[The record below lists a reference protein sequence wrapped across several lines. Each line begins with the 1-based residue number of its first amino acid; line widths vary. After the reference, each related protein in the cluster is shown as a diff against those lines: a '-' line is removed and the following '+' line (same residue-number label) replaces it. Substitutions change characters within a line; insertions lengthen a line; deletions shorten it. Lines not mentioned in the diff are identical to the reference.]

1 MKIYLFLA
9 DKLVSFSL
17 PSDVSGSFSF
27 DENLNEEDKLIN
39 VEAREGAWVLYS
51 TEAVQIKSGGGL
63 ASSAPIKTNSFY
75 VLTRNGKDYVIY
87 VSDIT
92 SNQVALFSFNESI
105 NLNIGNGNGANVVY
119 NCPYLANANVTIRFN
134 GGSLVLDNPNNTKV
148 YVNNIALR
156 SNTYNIGVGN
166 QINIFGLSF
175 MFLNG
180 IIVLCYAKNSLT
192 VDANTNLSI
201 FNLTSGE
208 NPEEIAV
215 KDRDLYEAD
224 SYFSKSP
231 RIRRVIEMKKFNLTE
246 PPRDQASEEMPI
258 LMQIG
263 PRLLMGMTSFISF
276 GSAIAGIINGTRT
289 LAQSWYSLLIGFSM
303 LASMFIWPNVT
314 KKYMKRRRAK
324 KMKEIREKYDIYLK
338 EKEKELEEETKHQK
352 EILIENLVTLDEC
365 LTMIKNKQF
374 PFWNR
379 RTDQSDFLAV
389 RIGMGNP
396 PLAVEINDPEK
407 GFTIDES
414 DLQRQVNDLKKKY
427 KFINNAPV
435 SYSFYK
441 NMVTAIMGEKSKC
454 NTFVNNVILQLISFY
469 SYEDLKIV
477 VFTDETNEMV
487 WDYVK
492 YLNHNFSNERDF
504 RFFSSTEETSKTLL
518 NYLETEFNRRLSNGA
533 REEADGPYTPYY
545 LIIID
550 NYTRIRKYDFIRN
563 LTECKGNMG
572 MSVILI
578 ENRLSKLPS
587 KCNNFISI
595 GERTSGVLQNAYE
608 RQQQL
613 TFYTELKQ
621 NVNMMEITKIVSN
634 IPIEFETAGGNAKLP
649 EMISFLEME
658 KVGKVEQL
666 NIMNRWRMNDST
678 QTLKAEVG
686 VNPQGDLIYLDLHEK
701 AHGPHG
707 LIAGTTGSG
716 KSEFIITYILSMCIN
731 YSPNDVSFILIDYKG
746 GGLAFAFEN
755 RTAKKVLPHL
765 AGTITNLDKAEMD
778 RTLVSIDS
786 ELHRRQKMF
795 NEARD
800 ILGESTMDIYKY
812 QRFYHEGRL
821 KDPIPH
827 LFIVCDE
834 FAELKVQQPEFMDSL
849 ISTARIGR
857 SLGVHLILATQKPTG
872 VVTDQIWSN
881 TRFRVCL
888 KVQDASDSKEMLKNS
903 DAAAIKETGRFYLQV
918 GYDELYVLG
927 QSAWTGAKYFPSDKI
942 VKTVDKSINFLND
955 CGQFIK
961 SIQASNGERKGEAKG
976 EQISGVLDSIIEVS
990 NEAGIKSRKLWLE
1003 NIPPVI
1009 LEEEVEKE
1017 YDFKPT
1023 EFNVEAIIGKYD
1035 APEKQEQGLVKYN
1048 YLEQGN
1054 TIVYGTSSSERE
1066 LFLNAILY
1074 STTKNYSPQEVN
1086 FYMIDYG
1093 SEALRVYQNALHFGG
1108 MVFMSDT
1115 EKFNNMIK
1123 FIGDEI
1129 RSRKKLFSSYGGSY
1143 QNYIKLSGEKMPLM
1157 VVILNNYDAISEN
1170 VQDAYD
1176 IFPNLTRDSERS
1188 GIIFIVTGNGV
1199 SSVRGKMATN
1209 FKNIYSYKLKDDMD
1223 YRSIFDTKSK
1233 TVPRDIYGRGVLNN
1247 GDLHEFQT
1255 VSIIEN
1261 TDKLPDYLMGYVD
1274 SLKEKWKGTMSK
1286 KMPELPDVVSLNF
1299 IKNYI
1304 RDIDSIPVGVNKENL
1319 EIYNYPFTSLVGTIV
1334 SANKIEFAKS
1344 FMKSLCIAFRF
1355 VKNSNLI
1362 IFDPGKGLD
1371 LNKKIFSNY
1380 YIDINEK
1387 LVRDMTAY
1395 INDLR
1400 SKKSNQNGVIVIYDF
1415 SRFMKDVSYEAMS
1428 GLIDAIKNY
1437 EKIPIVICDTAKKL
1451 KMYNFEVWFNTTF
1464 SLSDGIWI
1472 GNGVSE
1478 QGFFKFSNFSR
1489 ELTLKVDKDVGY
1501 IVSDSYVSPVKFINF
1516 VTKEGGTNG
1525 KQDTN

>member
-39 VEAREGAWVLYS
+39 IEARNGAWVLYS
-51 TEAVQIKSGGGL
+51 TEEVQIKSGGGL
-63 ASSAPIKTNSFY
+63 ASEAPIQTNSFY
-75 VLTRNGKDYVIY
+75 VLTRNSKDYVIY
-87 VSDIT
+87 VSDIN
-92 SNQVALFSFNESI
+92 SNQVALFQFNESL

-119 NCPYLANANVTIRFN
+119 NCPYLVNNNVRVHFSN
-134 GGSLVLDNPNNTKV
+134 GSLVLENPSNTKI
-148 YVNNIALR
+148 YINNIALR
-156 SNTYNIGVGN
+156 GTTYNIGVGN

-180 IIVLCYAKNSLT
+180 IIVLCYAKNSLR
-192 VDANTNLSI
+192 VDASTNLSV
-201 FNLTSGE
+201 FNLSTGE
-208 NPEEIAV
+208 APEEITV

-224 SYFSKSP
+224 NYFSKSP

-246 PPRDQASEEMPI
+246 PPRDQESEEMPI

-263 PRLLMGMTSFISF
+263 PRLLMGMTSLISF
-276 GSAIAGIINGTRT
+276 SSAIIGIANGTRT
-289 LAQSWYSLLIGFSM
+289 LAQSWYSLLMGFGM
-303 LASMFIWPNVT
+303 LASMFIWPQIT
-314 KKYMKRRRAK
+314 KRYMKKRRAK
-324 KMKEIREKYDIYLK
+324 KMKEIREKYDVYLK

-414 DLQRQVNDLKKKY
+414 DLQRQVSDLKKKY
-427 KFINNAPV
+427 KYINNAPV

-441 NMVTAIMGEKSKC
+441 NMVTAVMGEKSKC

-477 VFTDETNEMV
+477 VFTDETNEMI

-518 NYLETEFNRRLSNGA
+518 NYLETEFNRRLSTGA
-533 REEADGPYTPYY
+533 RDEADGPYTPYY

-621 NVNMMEITKIVSN
+621 NINMMEITKIVSN

-678 QTLKAEVG
+678 QSLKAEVG

-755 RTAKKVLPHL
+755 RNAKKVLPHL

-800 ILGESTMDIYKY
+800 VLGESTMDIYKY

-821 KDPIPH
+821 KEPIPH

-857 SLGVHLILATQKPTG
+857 SLGVHLILATQKPSG

-881 TRFRVCL
+881 TKFRVCL
-888 KVQDASDSKEMLKNS
+888 KVQDASDSKEMLKNA
-903 DAAAIKETGRFYLQV
+903 DAAALKETGRFYLQV

-961 SIQASNGERKGEAKG
+961 SIQASSGERKGEAKG
-976 EQISGVLDSIIEVS
+976 EQISNVLDSIIEVS
-990 NEAGIKSRKLWLE
+990 NESGLKARKLWLD

-1009 LEEEVEKE
+1009 LEDEIEKE
-1017 YDFKPT
+1017 YAYT
-1023 EFNVEAIIGKYD
+1023 STQYNVEAVIGKYD
-1035 APEKQEQGLVKYN
+1035 APEKQEQGIVKYN

-1054 TIVYGTSSSERE
+1054 TIIYGTSSSERE
-1066 LFLNAILY
+1066 LFLNALIY
-1074 STTKNYSPQEVN
+1074 STTKNYSPEEIN
-1086 FYMIDYG
+1086 FYMVDYG
-1093 SEALRVYQNALHFGG
+1093 SEALRVYEDAPHFGG
-1108 MVFMSDT
+1108 MVHMADT
-1115 EKFNNMIK
+1115 EKFNNLIK
-1123 FIGDEI
+1123 FVSDEI
-1129 RSRKKLFSSYGGSY
+1129 NNRRKLFASYGGSY
-1143 QNYIKLSGEKMPLM
+1143 QNYIKLSGEKVPLM
-1157 VVILNNYDAISEN
+1157 VVILNNYDSINEN
-1170 VQDAYD
+1170 IQDAYE

-1188 GIIFIVTGNGV
+1188 GIIFIVTCNGI
-1199 SSVRGKMATN
+1199 SSVRGKMSAN
-1209 FKNIYSYKLKDDMD
+1209 FKNSYAYKLKDDMD
-1223 YRSIFDTKSK
+1223 YRALFDTKSK
-1233 TVPRDIYGRGVLNN
+1233 TVPRDIYGRGVLFN

-1255 VSIIEN
+1255 VSIIEDS
-1261 TDKLPDYLMGYVD
+1261 DKLSDYLMGYVK
-1274 SLKEKWKGTMSK
+1274 SLKEKWQNVKSK
-1286 KMPELPDVVSLNF
+1286 KMPELPDVVSLNYVKDE
-1299 IKNYI
+1299 IEDVN
-1304 RDIDSIPVGVNKENL
+1304 SIPVGINKENL
-1319 EIYNYPFTSLVGTIV
+1319 EINKYPFMSLGGSIV
-1334 SANKIEFAKS
+1334 SANKLEFAKT

-1355 VKNSNLI
+1355 VKSSNLI
-1362 IFDPGKGLD
+1362 IFDPGKALD
-1371 LNKKIFSNY
+1371 LNKKIFNNY
-1380 YIDINEK
+1380 YVDISET
-1387 LVRDMTAY
+1387 LVKDMTNY
-1395 INDLR
+1395 INNLKL
-1400 SKKSNQNGVIVIYDF
+1400 KKSNQTGVIIIYDF
-1415 SRFMKDVSYEAMS
+1415 SRFMKNIDNKTISDLM
-1428 GLIDAIKNY
+1428 DAIKNY

-1451 KMYNFEVWFNTTF
+1451 KTFNFESWFSSTF

-1472 GNGVSE
+1472 GNGVTD
-1478 QGFFKFSNFSR
+1478 QGFLKYSNFSR
-1489 ELTLKVDKDVGY
+1489 ALTQKVDKDIGY
-1501 IVSDSYVSPVKFINF
+1501 VISDSFVTAVKFINF
-1516 VTKEGGTNG
+1516 VSKEGIKDG
-1525 KQDTN
+1525 KQDSN